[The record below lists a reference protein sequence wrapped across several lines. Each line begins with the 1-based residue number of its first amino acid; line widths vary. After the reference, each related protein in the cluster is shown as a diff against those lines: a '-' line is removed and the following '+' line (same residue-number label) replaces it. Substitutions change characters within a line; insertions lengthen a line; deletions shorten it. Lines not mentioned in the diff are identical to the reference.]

1 MFNFDEFTKTM
12 LIDLYNKKAYIGAK
26 VRELAL
32 NYLIK
37 GLISQA
43 TLEEIDN
50 YITNAEKPAEVTEES
65 AEPVEE
71 VIEPVEEEPVV
82 EETVQEPTESEVE
95 E

>member
-50 YITNAEKPAEVTEES
+50 YITSAEKPAEVTEKS
-65 AEPVEE
+65 AEE

-82 EETVQEPTESEVE
+82 EETVQEPTESEVAE
-95 E
+95 

>member
-12 LIDLYNKKAYIGAK
+12 LIDLYNKKSYIGAK

-50 YITNAEKPAEVTEES
+50 YITSAEKSAEVTEES
-65 AEPVEE
+65 AEDIVEPVEE
-71 VIEPVEEEPVV
+71 VEG
-82 EETVQEPTESEVE
+82 
-95 E
+95 

>member
-65 AEPVEE
+65 AED
-71 VIEPVEEEPVV
+71 II
-82 EETVQEPTESEVE
+82 EPTESEVE

>member
-12 LIDLYNKKAYIGAK
+12 LIDLYNKKSYIGAK

-37 GLISQA
+37 GLISQS

-50 YITNAEKPAEVTEES
+50 YIANAEKTAEVAEES
-65 AEPVEE
+65 AEVREE
-71 VIEPVEEEPVV
+71 VIEPVEEEPV